1 MSRARGGVGPGKPD
15 NEWLD
20 RVYRAATD
28 DELAAGYDGW
38 AADYDAD
45 LVSWGYKLPA
55 AVAGLFG
62 RHVDAGE
69 GAVLDAGCGTGMIGE
84 TLHLLGYR
92 GLVGIDLSE
101 GMLAVAR
108 AKAVYQDLYRMKLG
122 ETLDF
127 PDGRFAAA
135 TAVGVLTVG
144 HAKPDAFDELIR
156 VTRPGAPVI
165 FSIRVDGGAGADF
178 LARQAALE
186 RDGRWRRI
194 EATPAFRSMPGSGHD
209 VEHRVFV
216 YRVA

>member
-1 MSRARGGVGPGKPD
+1 MSTPR
-15 NEWLD
+15 NEQLD
-20 RVYRAATD
+20 RIYRAETD

-38 AADYDAD
+38 ATDYDAD

-55 AVAGLFG
+55 VVAGLFG

-92 GLVGIDLSE
+92 DLVGIDLSE

-108 AKAVYQDLYRMKLG
+108 AKAVYRDLRRMKLG

-127 PDGRFAAA
+127 PDDHSVAM

-144 HAKPDAFDELIR
+144 HARPDAFDELIR
-156 VTRPGAPVI
+156 VTRPGAPMI
-165 FSIRVDGGAGADF
+165 FSIRVDGGAGDDF
-178 LARQAALE
+178 LARQDALE
-186 RDGRWRRI
+186 HEGRWSRS
-194 EATPAFRSMPGSGHD
+194 EATPAFLSLPGSGHD
-209 VEHRVFV
+209 VAHQVFV
-216 YRVA
+216 YYVA

>member
-1 MSRARGGVGPGKPD
+1 MSTPR
-15 NEWLD
+15 NERLD
-20 RVYRAATD
+20 RIYRAETD

-55 AVAGLFG
+55 VVAGLFG

-92 GLVGIDLSE
+92 ALVGIDLSD

-108 AKAVYQDLYRMKLG
+108 AKAVYQDLHRMKLG

-127 PDGRFAAA
+127 AAQIARGVEAAHEAGVVHRDLKPGNVKITPSGEAKNLVKLLIFQEILHIRSGR
-135 TAVGVLTVG
+135 
-144 HAKPDAFDELIR
+144 
-156 VTRPGAPVI
+156 TRK
-165 FSIRVDGGAGADF
+165 R
-178 LARQAALE
+178 
-186 RDGRWRRI
+186 
-194 EATPAFRSMPGSGHD
+194 
-209 VEHRVFV
+209 
-216 YRVA
+216 

>member
-1 MSRARGGVGPGKPD
+1 MSPPR
-15 NEWLD
+15 NERLE
-20 RVYRAATD
+20 RVYGAKTD

-55 AVAGLFG
+55 VVAGLFG

-92 GLVGIDLSE
+92 DLVGIDLSE

-108 AKAVYQDLYRMKLG
+108 AKAIYRDLHCMKLG
-122 ETLDF
+122 APLDF
-127 PDGRFAAA
+127 PDGGFAAT

-144 HAKPDAFDELIR
+144 HARPDAFDELIR
-156 VTRPGAPVI
+156 ATRPGAPMI

-178 LARQAALE
+178 LARQDVLE

-194 EATPAFRSMPGSGHD
+194 EATPAFRSMAGSGHD

-216 YRVA
+216 YRVT

>member
-1 MSRARGGVGPGKPD
+1 MSTPR
-15 NEWLD
+15 NEQLD
-20 RVYRAATD
+20 RIYRAETD

-55 AVAGLFG
+55 VVAGLFG

-101 GMLAVAR
+101 GMLAIAR
-108 AKAVYQDLYRMKLG
+108 AKAVYRDLRRMKLG

-127 PDGRFAAA
+127 SDDHFVAM

-144 HAKPDAFDELIR
+144 HARPDAFDELIR
-156 VTRPGAPVI
+156 VTRPGAPMI
-165 FSIRVDGGAGADF
+165 FSIRVDGGAGDDF
-178 LARQAALE
+178 LARQDALE
-186 RDGRWRRI
+186 RDGQRRRI
-194 EATPAFRSMPGSGHD
+194 EATAAFRSLPGSGHD
-209 VEHRVFV
+209 VEHQVFV

>member
-1 MSRARGGVGPGKPD
+1 MSPTR
-15 NEWLD
+15 NERLD
-20 RVYRAATD
+20 RIYRAETD

-55 AVAGLFG
+55 VVAGLFG
-62 RHVDAGE
+62 RHVAAGE

-92 GLVGIDLSE
+92 DLVGIDLSE

-108 AKAVYQDLYRMKLG
+108 AKAIYRDLHCMKLG
-122 ETLDF
+122 APLDF
-127 PDGRFAAA
+127 PDGGFAAT

-144 HAKPDAFDELIR
+144 HARPDAFDELIR
-156 VTRPGAPVI
+156 ATRPGAPMI
-165 FSIRVDGGAGADF
+165 FSIRVDGGVGADF
-178 LARQAALE
+178 LARQDVLE

-194 EATPAFRSMPGSGHD
+194 EATPAFRSMAGSGHD
-209 VEHRVFV
+209 VEHQVFV
-216 YRVA
+216 YRVT

>member
-1 MSRARGGVGPGKPD
+1 MSTPR
-15 NEWLD
+15 NERLD
-20 RVYRAATD
+20 RIYRAETD

-38 AADYDAD
+38 AADYDTD

-55 AVAGLFG
+55 VVAGLFG

-92 GLVGIDLSE
+92 GLVGIDLSD

-108 AKAVYQDLYRMKLG
+108 AKAVYRDLRRMKLG

-127 PDGRFAAA
+127 PDDHFVAM

-144 HAKPDAFDELIR
+144 HARPDAFDELIR
-156 VTRPGAPVI
+156 VTRPGTPMI
-165 FSIRVDGGAGADF
+165 FSIRVDGDAGDEF
-178 LARQAALE
+178 LARQDALE
-186 RDGRWRRI
+186 HEGRWRRI
-194 EATPAFRSMPGSGHD
+194 EATPAFLSLPGSGHD
-209 VEHRVFV
+209 VAHRVFV